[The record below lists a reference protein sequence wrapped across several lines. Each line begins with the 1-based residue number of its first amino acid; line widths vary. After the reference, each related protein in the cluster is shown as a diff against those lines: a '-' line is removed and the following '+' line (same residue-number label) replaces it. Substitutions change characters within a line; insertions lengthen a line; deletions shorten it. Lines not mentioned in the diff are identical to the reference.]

1 MLDIITKEI
10 KDITKQLTFFLIV
23 VIIGTAIGSIV
34 FNSID
39 DKQEIISNLKV
50 IVENIK
56 NVQNVNYRDIL
67 NSYLINNL
75 YLVLVVFFTSF
86 SIFYFCGNV
95 GIFTYLGIKIGYI
108 FSLALST
115 LGIEQGMLLTI
126 PMIILPNVLKI
137 QILIYFN
144 TICTRTYLNLI
155 EKDYDSKIS
164 LIRNFI
170 TRIIIVLMAI
180 FLNSLIYTFI
190 NFNILV
196 LLKKYFT

>member
-1 MLDIITKEI
+1 M
-10 KDITKQLTFFLIV
+10 
-23 VIIGTAIGSIV
+23 
-34 FNSID
+34 
-39 DKQEIISNLKV
+39 
-50 IVENIK
+50 
-56 NVQNVNYRDIL
+56 
-67 NSYLINNL
+67 

-164 LIRNFI
+164 LIRKFI